1 MLTSSRAP
9 QESFPIS
16 LATIRKNKVVVCH
29 VGGIEALVRTIIAA
43 GDREEIT
50 EPAVC
55 ALRHLTARHPECDMA
70 QNAVRL
76 QGGLPT
82 IVRLMH
88 PPSRWP
94 LVKAVIGLIRN
105 LALCAAN
112 HSPLSEHGSIPRLVH
127 LLISAFQDTQNVR
140 RFQFHPLFCV
150 YEFFYVIAN
159 WKRTSSGIVCRRCE
173 NGRDYRRNCRGASHL
188 VARRAQPCHNP
199 RSLCHSHFCST
210 SVQRD

>member
-1 MLTSSRAP
+1 MNIVTCAAGILSNLTCNN
-9 QESFPIS
+9 Q
-16 LATIRKNKVVVCH
+16 KNKVVVCH

-55 ALRHLTARHPECDMA
+55 ALRHLTSRHPECDLA
-70 QNAVRL
+70 QNTVRL

-112 HSPLSEHGSIPRLVH
+112 HSPLSEHGAIPRLVH
-127 LLISAFQDTQNVR
+127 LLIRAFQVLIPDQ
-140 RFQFHPLFCV
+140 
-150 YEFFYVIAN
+150 
-159 WKRTSSGIVCRRCE
+159 
-173 NGRDYRRNCRGASHL
+173 
-188 VARRAQPCHNP
+188 
-199 RSLCHSHFCST
+199 
-210 SVQRD
+210 